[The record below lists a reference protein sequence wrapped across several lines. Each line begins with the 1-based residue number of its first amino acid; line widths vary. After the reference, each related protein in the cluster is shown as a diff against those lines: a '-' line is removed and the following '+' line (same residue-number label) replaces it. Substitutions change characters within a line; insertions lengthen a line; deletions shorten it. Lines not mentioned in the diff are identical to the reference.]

1 MIPWNPFKRT
11 RQETPE
17 SRRAMDALVD
27 EWRTGENGRTE
38 RLTPGARHRIVSESL
53 RPTSARRA
61 MPALSSPFLPFSRW
75 ALGAAVPAMILA
87 VLLGIWAEPRPSGQF
102 AATDV
107 YTVIQVS
114 KEGGDVVFLIANGKP
129 SHQVYKSDAPY
140 GFRSNSPQQTRDGQ
154 YRDGLSGGPD
164 LVFYRIE

>member
-1 MIPWNPFKRT
+1 MIPWNPLKKT

-17 SRRAMDALVD
+17 GRRSMDALVD
-27 EWRTGENGRTE
+27 EWRTGESTQAE
-38 RLTPGARHRIVSESL
+38 RLSPGARHRIVSEAL

-75 ALGAAVPAMILA
+75 ALGAAVPAVILA
-87 VLLGIWAEPRPSGQF
+87 VVLGIWAEPRRQGGL
-102 AATDV
+102 AVADADTR
-107 YTVIQVS
+107 IQVS
-114 KEGGDVVFLIANGKP
+114 KEGGEVVFLIANGKP

-140 GFRSNSPQQTRDGQ
+140 GFRSSSPQQTRDGR
-154 YRDGLSGGPD
+154 YRDGLDGGPE

>member
-1 MIPWNPFKRT
+1 MIPWNPLNRT

-17 SRRAMDALVD
+17 GRRSMDALVD
-27 EWRTGENGRTE
+27 EWRNGENRRTE
-38 RLTPGARHRIVSESL
+38 HLSPGARHRIVSEAL
-53 RPTSARRA
+53 RPSSARRA

-87 VLLGIWAEPRPSGQF
+87 VVLGIWAEPRQQDQL
-102 AATDV
+102 AAVGDTR
-107 YTVIQVS
+107 IQVS
-114 KEGGDVVFLIANGKP
+114 KEGGEVVFLIANGKP

-140 GFRSNSPQQTRDGQ
+140 GFRSSAPQQTRNGR

-164 LVFYRIE
+164 LIFYRIE